1 MKAQTYTVK
10 ICNKDVTIKK
20 IRSTA
25 IKAYC
30 TDCSAG
36 QITEVKEC
44 PHDKCP
50 LYPFRGFVKWEN
62 TKTMSDEQK
71 KLAGERMKAFHRAK
85 HEK

>member
-1 MKAQTYTVK
+1 MKTGTYTVK

-25 IKAYC
+25 IKAHC

-44 PHDKCP
+44 PHKLCP

-62 TKTMSDEQK
+62 KKEMTEEQK
-71 KLAGERMKAFHRAK
+71 QKARERMNALHRSNDK
-85 HEK
+85 K